1 MEENVKALRSKILVL
16 LGAIGLVGLD
26 QLFKWLAI
34 RYLSGVTT
42 HPLIDGVFH
51 LTYVENRGAAFG
63 ILDGKGLFLI
73 VLTAAVLV
81 ALVVLLLMG
90 KFRHPL
96 LLTAI
101 TLFLGGG
108 AGNLFD
114 RVFRHYV
121 VDFLDFRL
129 INFAVFNF
137 ADCCVVVGTILL
149 FVYVL
154 FFMDKNKKGTA
165 AVGEQKPK
173 EAETHD
179 EQAQS

>member
-1 MEENVKALRSKILVL
+1 MKALRSKILVL
-16 LGAIGLVGLD
+16 LGAVGLIGLD
-26 QLFKWLAI
+26 QLFTWLAV
-34 RYLSGVTT
+34 RYLSGVST
-42 HPLIDGVFH
+42 HPLIEGVFH

-63 ILDGKGLFLI
+63 ILDGKGIFLI
-73 VLTAAVLV
+73 LLTAAVLI
-81 ALVVLLLMG
+81 ALIVLLFMG
-90 KFRHPL
+90 KFHHPL

-108 AGNLFD
+108 IGNLID
-114 RVFRHYV
+114 RIFRHYV

-154 FFMDKNKKGTA
+154 FFMDKNKKETDT
-165 AVGEQKPK
+165 VLKHESEDMQ
-173 EAETHD
+173 THD
-179 EQAQS
+179 GQAQS

>member
-1 MEENVKALRSKILVL
+1 MKALRSKILVL
-16 LGAIGLVGLD
+16 LGAVGLIGLD
-26 QLFKWLAI
+26 QLFKWLAV

-42 HPLIDGVFH
+42 HPLIEGVFH

-63 ILDGKGLFLI
+63 ILDGKGIFLI
-73 VLTAAVLV
+73 LLTAAVLI
-81 ALVVLLLMG
+81 ALIGLLFMG
-90 KFRHPL
+90 KFHHPL

-108 AGNLFD
+108 IGNLID
-114 RVFRHYV
+114 RIFRHYV

-154 FFMDKNKKGTA
+154 FFMDKNKKETDT
-165 AVGEQKPK
+165 VLKHESEDMQ
-173 EAETHD
+173 THD
-179 EQAQS
+179 GQAQS